1 MNELIRILMKATGR
15 EFAIY
20 AAFII
25 LITAAL
31 IYGDK
36 IGNGTISIIMAY
48 AGIIFGI
55 IFFIIL
61 LYTYM
66 QNARR
71 ESIKTR
77 AVYTMTGISSIDG
90 GGGRYIDQERRLRDI
105 ESHMGKFI
113 ERFNSFERAA
123 KNLED
128 GIPKEIVESLVDEI
142 KKISADSISSE
153 LADRIGKSSVFD
165 KYIGQ
170 IRLICRSAISSLEEE
185 IDSLNS
191 RSNLQI
197 ASGATISV
205 IGFLVLGYFIYSA
218 EGAPKTSNLDLSPM
232 SYIILRAGLVLLIE
246 LFALFFL
253 RMYRYS
259 VFEIKYFQNEISNIY
274 MKSIAVEMAFSSGDE
289 KLFSQL
295 SKELISAERNIIM
308 RKGDISLSQLR
319 DIAERDGDAVLVN
332 FVKSIPES
340 LAGLYRQQRIK

>member
-1 MNELIRILMKATGR
+1 MNELIRILRKAAGR
-15 EFAIY
+15 DIVIYILIVISITSAQIY
-20 AAFII
+20 A
-25 LITAAL
+25 
-31 IYGDK
+31 DK
-36 IGNGTISIIMAY
+36 VEDKTISIIVAY
-48 AGIIFGI
+48 TGIISGVLFSI
-55 IFFIIL
+55 TL

-71 ESIKTR
+71 LSIKAR
-77 AVYTMTGISSIDG
+77 AVYTMSGISSIDG
-90 GGGRYIDQERRLRDI
+90 GEGNYIDQERRLRDI

-128 GIPKEIVESLVDEI
+128 GIPKEIVDSLVDEI
-142 KKISADSISSE
+142 KKVSAAGISSE

-165 KYIGQ
+165 RYIGQ
-170 IRLICRSAISSLEEE
+170 IRLICRSAISSIEEE
-185 IDSLNS
+185 IDSLNA

-218 EGAPKTSNLDLSPM
+218 EDAIRAQNLNLTTM
-232 SYIILRAGLVLLIE
+232 SYVILRAGLILLIE

-259 VFEIKYFQNEISNIY
+259 IFEIKYFQNEISNIY

-289 KLFSQL
+289 KLLSQL
-295 SKELISAERNIIM
+295 SKELISAERNVIM

-319 DIAERDGDAVLVN
+319 DIAERDGDAVLAN
-332 FVKSIPES
+332 ILKSIPES
-340 LAGLYRQQRIK
+340 LVGLSRQQKIK